1 MKELFEDSDREKAA
15 REMTVK
21 IAKEKIKVVDT
32 AEKKAAAVEKARA
45 LAKKRSTELLVKQNE
60 TNLKLA

>member
-1 MKELFEDSDREKAA
+1 
-15 REMTVK
+15 MTVK

-32 AEKKAAAVEKARA
+32 AEKKAVAVEKARA
-45 LAKKRSTELLVKQNE
+45 LAEKRSTELLAKQNE

>member
-45 LAKKRSTELLVKQNE
+45 LAKKGPQNSWRSKMKRT
-60 TNLKLA
+60 